1 MEFKGDEGMLS
12 EREKEVLKIYRS
24 YHQANKH
31 KMEPIPVC
39 ELPQVLKEN
48 LLSL

>member
-1 MEFKGDEGMLS
+1 MDFEGNENELS
-12 EREKEVLKIYRS
+12 NRQKEVLKIYRS
-24 YHQANKH
+24 YHKANKH

-39 ELPQVLKEN
+39 ELPKELKEN